1 MASTITKKIKAKI
14 SGLKLGYMNAAVT
27 GLVTDLKEI
36 RSYMKNDVRGEV
48 FSFVLVDD
56 SAEMRVSVFGKDLR
70 SIWEVCNTSDA
81 VRIAG
86 GMVKTSDPRYNS
98 TNNPMEVSLSVD
110 SKGSIFRS
118 NEVPTVSER
127 ACNYT
132 RISDLQNVRLQE
144 NVDVLGAIDTLQPPE
159 EVMTKAGKRINVA
172 KVTIVDQS
180 CRSVSCTF
188 WGSSSDQAVN
198 WSVGDILSI
207 RRAKVQEYAGAVVLG
222 CTCSEVRL
230 NSDDT
235 EVTTLTDWYTNAK
248 QSDTEFQPLGAP
260 CPSGAV
266 GGSSDQRGSNRRVVM
281 QLPVSHE
288 SFRDIDEIVLDFGEG
303 IKKLYRLVPSGES
316 QFESTR
322 IDWSTQA
329 DETSRMSCEDFSG
342 SSRNQ

>member
-1 MASTITKKIKAKI
+1 
-14 SGLKLGYMNAAVT
+14 
-27 GLVTDLKEI
+27 EI

-98 TNNPMEVSLSVD
+98 TNNPME
-110 SKGSIFRS
+110 
-118 NEVPTVSER
+118 
-127 ACNYT
+127 
-132 RISDLQNVRLQE
+132 
-144 NVDVLGAIDTLQPPE
+144 
-159 EVMTKAGKRINVA
+159 
-172 KVTIVDQS
+172 
-180 CRSVSCTF
+180 
-188 WGSSSDQAVN
+188 
-198 WSVGDILSI
+198 SVGDILSI
-207 RRAKVQEYAGAVVLG
+207 RRAKVQEYSGAVVLG

-288 SFRDIDEIVLDFGEG
+288 SFRDLDEIVLDFGEG

>member
-70 SIWEVCNTSDA
+70 
-81 VRIAG
+81 
-86 GMVKTSDPRYNS
+86 
-98 TNNPMEVSLSVD
+98 
-110 SKGSIFRS
+110 
-118 NEVPTVSER
+118 
-127 ACNYT
+127 
-132 RISDLQNVRLQE
+132 

-159 EVMTKAGKRINVA
+159 EVLTKTGKRINVA

-230 NSDDT
+230 KLDDT

>member
-1 MASTITKKIKAKI
+1 MASTITKKMKGKI
-14 SGLKLGYMNAAVT
+14 SGLKLGYMNTAVT
-27 GLVTDLKEI
+27 GLVTELKAI
-36 RSYMKNDVRGEV
+36 RFYMKNDVRGEV

-110 SKGSIFRS
+110 SKGSIYRS
-118 NEVPTVSER
+118 NEFPTVSER

-132 RISDLQNVRLQE
+132 GISDLQNVRLQE

-172 KVTIVDQS
+172 KVIIVDQS

-222 CTCSEVRL
+222 FRR

-248 QSDTEFQPLGAP
+248 QSDTDFQPLGAP

-266 GGSSDQRGSNRRVVM
+266 GGSSDQRGNNRRVVM

-288 SFRDIDEIVLDFGEG
+288 SFRDVDEIVLDFGEG
-303 IKKLYRLVPSGES
+303 I
-316 QFESTR
+316 
-322 IDWSTQA
+322 
-329 DETSRMSCEDFSG
+329 
-342 SSRNQ
+342 

>member
-14 SGLKLGYMNAAVT
+14 SGLKLGYMNTAVT
-27 GLVTDLKEI
+27 GLVTESKEI

-98 TNNPMEVSLSVD
+98 TNNPMEVSLSVEAM
-110 SKGSIFRS
+110 KFRLLV
-118 NEVPTVSER
+118 NGR
-127 ACNYT
+127 
-132 RISDLQNVRLQE
+132 
-144 NVDVLGAIDTLQPPE
+144 PPE

-172 KVTIVDQS
+172 K
-180 CRSVSCTF
+180 
-188 WGSSSDQAVN
+188 
-198 WSVGDILSI
+198 
-207 RRAKVQEYAGAVVLG
+207 EYAGAVVLG
-222 CTCSEVRL
+222 CTCSEVRR

-260 CPSGAV
+260 CPSGA
-266 GGSSDQRGSNRRVVM
+266 
-281 QLPVSHE
+281 
-288 SFRDIDEIVLDFGEG
+288 
-303 IKKLYRLVPSGES
+303 KLYRLVPSGES
-316 QFESTR
+316 QLESTR

-329 DETSRMSCEDFSG
+329 DERSRMSCEDFSG

>member
-14 SGLKLGYMNAAVT
+14 SGLKLGYMNTAVT
-27 GLVTDLKEI
+27 GLVTESKEI

-70 SIWEVCNTSDA
+70 SIWEVCNTADA

-86 GMVKTSDPRYNS
+86 GM
-98 TNNPMEVSLSVD
+98 
-110 SKGSIFRS
+110 
-118 NEVPTVSER
+118 
-127 ACNYT
+127 
-132 RISDLQNVRLQE
+132 
-144 NVDVLGAIDTLQPPE
+144 PPE

-172 KVTIVDQS
+172 K
-180 CRSVSCTF
+180 
-188 WGSSSDQAVN
+188 
-198 WSVGDILSI
+198 
-207 RRAKVQEYAGAVVLG
+207 EYAGAVVLLG
-222 CTCSEVRL
+222 CTCSEVRR

-260 CPSGAV
+260 CPSGA
-266 GGSSDQRGSNRRVVM
+266 
-281 QLPVSHE
+281 
-288 SFRDIDEIVLDFGEG
+288 
-303 IKKLYRLVPSGES
+303 KLYRLVPSGES

-329 DETSRMSCEDFSG
+329 DERSRMSCEDFSG

>member
-56 SAEMRVSVFGKDLR
+56 SAEMSQRFRQGPAVYLR
-70 SIWEVCNTSDA
+70 SLQYFRCCSDS
-81 VRIAG
+81 R
-86 GMVKTSDPRYNS
+86 RN
-98 TNNPMEVSLSVD
+98 
-110 SKGSIFRS
+110 
-118 NEVPTVSER
+118 
-127 ACNYT
+127 
-132 RISDLQNVRLQE
+132 
-144 NVDVLGAIDTLQPPE
+144 AIDTLQPPE
-159 EVMTKAGKRINVA
+159 EVLTKTGKRINVA

-230 NSDDT
+230 KLDDT

>member
-1 MASTITKKIKAKI
+1 MASTITKKIKANI

-36 RSYMKNDVRGEV
+36 RSYMKNDVR
-48 FSFVLVDD
+48 
-56 SAEMRVSVFGKDLR
+56 AK
-70 SIWEVCNTSDA
+70 
-81 VRIAG
+81 
-86 GMVKTSDPRYNS
+86 
-98 TNNPMEVSLSVD
+98 
-110 SKGSIFRS
+110 
-118 NEVPTVSER
+118 
-127 ACNYT
+127 
-132 RISDLQNVRLQE
+132 

-172 KVTIVDQS
+172 KVTLVDQS

-281 QLPVSHE
+281 QLPV
-288 SFRDIDEIVLDFGEG
+288 RTN
-303 IKKLYRLVPSGES
+303 PSG
-316 QFESTR
+316 
-322 IDWSTQA
+322 
-329 DETSRMSCEDFSG
+329 M
-342 SSRNQ
+342 